1 MIIIY
6 FKDPAISLVMDGELS
21 EQLVEDLGQKLG
33 AAGKGPVLEFKN
45 PEGRRAAIFPDS
57 GLDIA
62 YMMEITEEEW
72 QTMKRN
78 RDAARARSIIPPFP
92 DPVGMKIP
100 KKN

>member
-33 AAGKGPVLEFKN
+33 AA
-45 PEGRRAAIFPDS
+45 
-57 GLDIA
+57 
-62 YMMEITEEEW
+62 EITEEEW

>member
-6 FKDPAISLVMDGELS
+6 FKDPAISLVMGGELD
-21 EQLVEDLGQKLG
+21 EKLIEDLGKKLG
-33 AAGKGPVLEFKN
+33 AAGKGPVLEFRN
-45 PEGRRAAIFPDS
+45 PDGRRATIFPDS

-72 QTMKRN
+72 QAMKRN
-78 RDAARARSIIPPFP
+78 RDAARARSTIIPPP
-92 DPVGMKIP
+92 GPVPKIP

>member
-6 FKDPAISLVMDGELS
+6 FKDPAISLVMGGELNDD
-21 EQLVEDLGQKLG
+21 LVESIRYKLNT
-33 AAGKGPVLEFKN
+33 AGKGPVLEFKN

-72 QTMKRN
+72 QAMKRN
-78 RDAARARSIIPPFP
+78 RDAARARSTIIPPP
-92 DPVGMKIP
+92 GPVPKIP